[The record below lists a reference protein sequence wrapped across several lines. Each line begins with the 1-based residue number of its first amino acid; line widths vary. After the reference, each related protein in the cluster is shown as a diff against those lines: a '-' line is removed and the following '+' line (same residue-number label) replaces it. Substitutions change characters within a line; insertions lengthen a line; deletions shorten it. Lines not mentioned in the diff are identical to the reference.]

1 MIVLMMID
9 NDKDNN
15 DDYYN
20 NVDYYNDNS
29 NNDKWMLI

>member
-1 MIVLMMID
+1 MIVIID

-15 DDYYN
+15 DDYDN

-29 NNDKWMLI
+29 NNDK

>member
-15 DDYYN
+15 DDYDN

-29 NNDKWMLI
+29 NNDNWMLI

>member
-15 DDYYN
+15 DDYDN

-29 NNDKWMLI
+29 NNDN